1 MWYVKISIFGVAVVN
16 ATTYHRTKNAA
27 LAFIAANTRNHN
39 PAHTQFFIGMDGEK
53 AEEVPFTRPNPNEWV
68 HGKCM
73 MCGKK
78 TKIHTGFGECE
89 ACIFDASQQ

>member
-53 AEEVPFTRPNPNEWV
+53 AEEIPFPSNPSEWME
-68 HGKCM
+68 GKCM
-73 MCGKK
+73 MCGEK

-89 ACIFDASQQ
+89 RCIVDASKE